1 VLNAVPA
8 VLYLARSAEIPADGE
23 SIQLFP
29 PGVHKIVPSNADPKA
44 KPKAVELTIDAA
56 TAEILE
62 AKRAEYQAAA
72 DKGEGDAPYLDFN
85 HDDQAAA
92 AWPKRIFWGGD
103 DPLLGGVRA
112 EVEWSSAGEE
122 AVRGKTYRRVSPAFY
137 APNGRV
143 TGAPVNMG
151 GLVNRAAFT
160 KIQPLFAKENTQSP
174 ISNNQST
181 TMSEE
186 EIAALKEEN
195 AALKTQ
201 LTEMQAQLDSLT
213 TAAKAA
219 AEKDAENTV
228 AMAAKEG
235 RIGTSEELQA
245 KWKAQIIAN
254 PDAKELLLAL
264 PANPALTGTIIKA
277 KASDPNQPADEKEEP
292 KTLEEIIHAKRHA
305 KADAQA

>member
-44 KPKAVELTIDAA
+44 KPKAVELTIDEA
-56 TAEILE
+56 TAELLE
-62 AKRAEYQAAA
+62 AQRAEYQAKA

-122 AVRGKTYRRVSPAFY
+122 AVRGKTYRRISPAFY

-160 KIQPLFAKENTQSP
+160 KIQPLFAKQGDEPESP
-174 ISNNQST
+174 QT
-181 TMSEE
+181 TPTMSEE
-186 EIAALKEEN
+186 EIAALKEEK
-195 AALKTQ
+195 AALETKVA
-201 LTEMQAQLDSLT
+201 EMQKQLDELT

-235 RIGTSEELQA
+235 RIGTSEELHA
-245 KWKAQIIAN
+245 KWKAQILAN

-277 KASDPNQPADEKEEP
+277 KASDPNQPAPEKEEP
-292 KTLEEIIHAKRHA
+292 KTLEEIIRAKRHA